1 MERITIKE
9 EIIINNFISED
20 GELLE
25 VDKEV
30 KKHKI
35 VVGDNKTFSMMYN
48 TIIGL
53 YDGLDKVAIK
63 ILTWCGVNAQH
74 NTNIVNLTKPMCNL
88 ISKEYDLSYHT
99 IKNAISRLA
108 KKKALF
114 ALGSGTYRV
123 NPKYYWKGSI
133 DTRRKTMKY
142 ILEVE
147 CPECEAKDV
156 LDTER

>member
-1 MERITIKE
+1 MEQIVVKTE
-9 EIIINNFISED
+9 LVTNNFINED

-25 VDKEV
+25 VSEEI

-35 VVGDNKTFSMMYN
+35 VVGDNKSFSMVYN

-63 ILTWCGVNAQH
+63 ILTWCGINAQH
-74 NTNIVNLTKPMCNL
+74 NTNVVNLTKPMCTL
-88 ISKEYDLSYHT
+88 ITKEYGLSYNT

-114 ALGSGTYRV
+114 PLGSGTYRV
-123 NPKYYWKGSI
+123 NPKYYWKGSV
-133 DTRRKTMKY
+133 DSRRRTMKY